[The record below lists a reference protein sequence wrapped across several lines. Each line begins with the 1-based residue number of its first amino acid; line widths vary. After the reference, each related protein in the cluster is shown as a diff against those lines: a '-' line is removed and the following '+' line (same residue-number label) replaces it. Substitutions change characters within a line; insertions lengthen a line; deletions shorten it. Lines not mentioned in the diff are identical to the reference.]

1 VTGWLRRL
9 FGGTPSL
16 SEAGR
21 GDASAMASLHAQSFH
36 RGWSDGEFEGLL
48 TERNVI
54 AHRATVRGKLVGFIL
69 SRLAADEAE
78 ILSVAVAARE
88 RGRGLARDMLAMHMR
103 RLAGA
108 GCRTIFLEVDETNQP
123 ARRLYKT
130 AGFREVG
137 RRNSYYRQGSGATAA
152 LVLRRDI

>member
-1 VTGWLRRL
+1 MPALA
-9 FGGTPSL
+9 
-16 SEAGR
+16 EARR
-21 GDASAMASLHAQSFH
+21 GDAPAMAALHAQSFH
-36 RGWSDGEFEGLL
+36 RGWSDGEFESLL
-48 TERNVI
+48 SERNVI
-54 AHRATVRGKLVGFIL
+54 AHRATLRGNLVGFIL

-123 ARRLYKT
+123 ARRLYKS

-137 RRNSYYRQGSGATAA
+137 RRDSYYRAGSGASAA

>member
-1 VTGWLRRL
+1 MIGWLRRV

-16 SEAGR
+16 SEANR
-21 GDASAMASLHAQSFH
+21 ADAAAMASLHAQAFH
-36 RGWSDGEFEGLL
+36 RGWSDGEFESLL
-48 TERNVI
+48 TEKNVI
-54 AHRATVRGKLVGFIL
+54 AHRARVQGKLVGFIL

-78 ILSVAVAARE
+78 ILSVAVAIRE
-88 RGRGLARDMLAMHMR
+88 RGRGLARDMLEMHMR

-123 ARRLYKT
+123 ARRLYKS

-137 RRNSYYRQGSGATAA
+137 RRDSYYRQASGATAA

>member
-1 VTGWLRRL
+1 MAA
-9 FGGTPSL
+9 PSL

-21 GDASAMASLHAQSFH
+21 GDAAAMASLHAASFH
-36 RGWSDGEFEGLL
+36 RGWSDGEFESLL
-48 TERNVI
+48 NERNVI
-54 AHRATVRGKLVGFIL
+54 AHRAVVHGKLVGFIL
-69 SRLAADEAE
+69 SRMAADEAE

-88 RGRGLARDMLAMHMR
+88 RGRGVARNMLVTHMR

-123 ARRLYKT
+123 ARRLYQS

-137 RRNSYYRQGSGATAA
+137 RRDSYYKQGSGATAA